1 MSDKVSGEHAFG
13 METTVSSSALDLKNS
28 ERQAAVLVADVSGN
42 ARLHEKLSG
51 GEASRAVD
59 RCLKRMERAV
69 EAFSGRQVKVAGD
82 ELLAVFDTADEAF
95 QAAVEMQERVADLP
109 PVSGVKLAIRVGFSY
124 GLVSES
130 ESNVTGE
137 AISVAAHLAALAKP
151 GQALASLSAQSTL
164 SPAFKKAT
172 RDLGLSAANG
182 QFPEM
187 KTFDLVTP
195 EPSGLAIKAVDR
207 SNLSSGC
214 FRLRYAGETIMLD
227 DARQLINMGRSA
239 ESDVVVRDRRG
250 SRNHA
255 RIERRGDRVVLIDT
269 STNGTFVTF
278 DGKPE
283 FFVRREEC
291 VLQGRGVICFAASAT
306 SVDADCAQFDFV

>member
-1 MSDKVSGEHAFG
+1 MRKKVSGESAFG
-13 METTVSSSALDLKNS
+13 METTVSSSALNLKNS

-42 ARLHEKLSG
+42 VRLHEKLSG
-51 GEASRAVD
+51 GEALRAVD

-69 EAFSGRQVKVAGD
+69 EGFSGRLVKVVGD
-82 ELLAVFDTADEAF
+82 ELMAVFDTVDEAF
-95 QAAVEMQERVADLP
+95 QAAVEMHERVADLP

-124 GLVSES
+124 GMVSES
-130 ESNVTGE
+130 DGIVAGE
-137 AISVAAHLAALAKP
+137 TVSVAAHLAGMAKP
-151 GQALASLSAQSTL
+151 GQVLASLSAQSIL
-164 SPAFKKAT
+164 SPALKNAT
-172 RDLGLSAANG
+172 RDLGVSAANG

-195 EPSGLAIKAVDR
+195 EPSGVVMKVADR
-207 SNLSSGC
+207 SALSSGS
-214 FRLRYAGETIMLD
+214 FRLRHAGETIMLD
-227 DARQLINMGRSA
+227 GTGQVINMGRSA

-255 RIERRGDRVVLIDT
+255 RIEQRGDRVVLIDT

-283 FFVRREEC
+283 FFIRREEC

>member
-1 MSDKVSGEHAFG
+1 MSDKVSGESTFG
-13 METTVSSSALDLKNS
+13 METTVSSSALNLKNT

-69 EAFSGRQVKVAGD
+69 EGFSGRLVKVVGD
-82 ELLAVFDTADEAF
+82 ELMAVFDTADEAF

-124 GLVSES
+124 GPVSES
-130 ESNVTGE
+130 EGNVAGE
-137 AISVAAHLAALAKP
+137 TISVAAHLAGLATP
-151 GQALASLSAQSTL
+151 GQVLASLSARNTL
-164 SPAFKKAT
+164 SPALKKAT

-182 QFPEM
+182 QFSQM
-187 KTFDLVTP
+187 KIFELITP
-195 EPSGLAIKAVDR
+195 ESSGLAMKAADR
-207 SNLSSGC
+207 PTLLSGS
-214 FRLRYAGETIMLD
+214 FYLRYAGETILLD
-227 DARQLINMGRSA
+227 DARPVINMGRSA

-255 RIERRGDRVVLIDT
+255 RIEQRGDRVVLIDT

-306 SVDADCAQFDFV
+306 SVDADCAQFDFA